1 MGYSDS
7 YDDGKGKEEIKSI
20 LRFEEERE
28 ETFWTDEMSYG
39 LGAAGCWCPIKV
51 ATTSR
56 IMLIKGS
63 DRKLV
68 EISRHGSDEASLN

>member
-1 MGYSDS
+1 
-7 YDDGKGKEEIKSI
+7 
-20 LRFEEERE
+20 
-28 ETFWTDEMSYG
+28 MSHG

-51 ATTSR
+51 ATTSH

-68 EISRHGSDEASLN
+68 EIVDMKVMKQVLTEK